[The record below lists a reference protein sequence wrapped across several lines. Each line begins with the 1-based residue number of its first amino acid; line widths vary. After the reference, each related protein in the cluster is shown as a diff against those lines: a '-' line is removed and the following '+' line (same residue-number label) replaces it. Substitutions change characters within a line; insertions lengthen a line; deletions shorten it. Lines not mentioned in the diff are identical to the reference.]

1 MEETPSFLKNAVLVG
16 GLVGIVTS
24 LISIYSGYSMINSEF
39 DGSGVPPGTYTS
51 IITCLVG
58 TLAGLLAIKLQS
70 AAEIEMTL
78 GRGALIGM
86 VAGIAVAV
94 FSGFTSQLWQMLHPQ
109 FAEEMVE
116 AMMANYE
123 RIPGF
128 SAQMADELA
137 ASTLESMT
145 TTAGVLKS
153 IGLGAL
159 LYGILNALS
168 GMVGAK
174 LFCDDPA
181 EL

>member
-1 MEETPSFLKNAVLVG
+1 MDNSPSFLKNALLVG
-16 GLVGIVTS
+16 GLVGVVAG
-24 LISIYSGYSMINSEF
+24 LISIYSSHSIINSEF
-39 DGSGVPPGTYTS
+39 DGNGMPPGTYTS
-51 IITCLVG
+51 LVTCLIG
-58 TLAGLLAIKLQS
+58 ALAGLLSVKLQS
-70 AAEIEMTL
+70 IIQIEMTM
-78 GRGALIGM
+78 GRGALIGL
-86 VAGIAVAV
+86 VAGITVAIL
-94 FSGFTSQLWQMLHPQ
+94 SGLTNQLWQLLNPQ
-109 FAEEMVE
+109 FAEELVQ

-128 SAQMADELA
+128 SAQMADEIA

-145 TTAGVLKS
+145 TTKGILQS

-168 GMVGAK
+168 GMIGAK